1 MWHITKGYI
10 PPNLRPEVVKLMLSG
25 RGHEDDIVDRE
36 EDDKVPVF
44 LEHLR
49 LLKTLLARDT
59 SMLKGEKAATWAVA
73 TLAFWGSFRLTEIL
87 SSHAKSIDH
96 KIDLLRRDIRID
108 SRMVNK
114 VARSFMIV
122 CLKSPKEARSNKES
136 IKVEVFAMP
145 SAADLCPVEAFKDYE
160 KIYGKLQR
168 NNAAFRLAESGDCLR
183 KDRFNKTLKTY
194 FQKYSS
200 YGKLTGHSFRSGL
213 SSLLGEAG
221 FTDEEI
227 QALGRWSSSAFLNYV
242 RSGRLQRMRMSDRVL
257 KFVEQKCKG

>member
-10 PPNLRPEVVKLMLSG
+10 PPNLRPEVVKLMLCG
-25 RGHEDDIVDRE
+25 RGHEDDVVDRE
-36 EDDKVPVF
+36 ENDKVPVY

-49 LLKTLLARDT
+49 LLRTLLARDT
-59 SMLKGEKAATWAVA
+59 SMLAGEKAATWAVA
-73 TLAFWGSFRLTEIL
+73 TMAFWGSFRLSELL
-87 SSHAKSIDH
+87 SSHVKSIDV
-96 KIDLLRRDIRID
+96 KVDLLRRDIRID
-108 SRMVNK
+108 SRMVERK
-114 VARSFMIV
+114 VRNIMV
-122 CLKSPKEARSNKES
+122 VNLKSPKEAKSNKEA

-145 SAADLCPVEAFKDYE
+145 SATDLCPVEAFKDYE
-160 KIYGKLQR
+160 KVYGKLQQ

-183 KDRFNKTLKTY
+183 KERFNKTLKNY
-194 FQKYSS
+194 FQQYSD

-242 RSGRLQRMRMSDRVL
+242 RSGRLQRMRMSNRVL
-257 KFVEQKCKG
+257 RFVEQKCKS

>member
-10 PPNLRPEVVKLMLSG
+10 PPNLRPDIVKLMLNG
-25 RGHEDDIVDRE
+25 RGHEDDLMDRE
-36 EDDKVPVF
+36 EDDKVPVY

-59 SMLKGEKAATWAVA
+59 SMLAGEKAATWAVA
-73 TLAFWGSFRLTEIL
+73 TLAFWGSFRLTELL
-87 SSHAKSIDH
+87 STHARSIDQ
-96 KIDLLRRDIRID
+96 KVDLLRRDIRID
-108 SRMVNK
+108 SRMVDRKIRNI
-114 VARSFMIV
+114 MIV
-122 CLKSPKEARSNKES
+122 SLKSPKEAKSNKEA

-145 SAADLCPVEAFKDYE
+145 SAADLCPVVAFKDYE
-160 KIYGKLQR
+160 KVYGKLQQ

-183 KDRFNKTLKTY
+183 KERFNKTLKNY
-194 FQKYSS
+194 FQKYSN
-200 YGKLTGHSFRSGL
+200 YGKLTGYSFRSGL

-221 FTDEEI
+221 FSDEEI

-257 KFVEQKCKG
+257 KFVEHKCSG